1 MSKLLIDNLVAFYNL
16 QIKNNPNRKLI
27 LVYIW
32 NTLSLYQ
39 KIIFKNIIYL
49 DKLKIIILDS
59 DLDKKIKLLV
69 KIKDRLNHNL
79 LFNIIFKEICD
90 KKIKYLM
97 YKEKFLQKPIEE
109 QNKIKDNIRNNMR
122 EKYKRIKPEEKKIY
136 HKKKRDYYINKHGI
150 DKYKQKIRTQ
160 YNKWYKNLSIEKL
173 QKIKLERKMRYD
185 KISSE
190 KKRKYK
196 DQKKEKY
203 NNLSNDDKKKL
214 LLHYRENRKKKINSM
229 NESDRINY
237 INSIRRKKVKY
248 FRDLPD
254 PIKTYYYRLKTLMR
268 QFKNNKLLY
277 NDLVDKKKE
286 LHCKYRVN

>member
-27 LVYIW
+27 LRYIW

-39 KIIFKNIIYL
+39 KIVFKNIIYL
-49 DKLKIIILDS
+49 DKLKIIILNS

-79 LFNIIFKEICD
+79 LFNNIFKEICD

-122 EKYKRIKPEEKKIY
+122 EKYKKMKPEEKKLY
-136 HKKKRDYYINKHGI
+136 HKRKRDYYINKHGLE
-150 DKYKQKIRTQ
+150 KYKDKIRTQ
-160 YNKWYKNLSIEKL
+160 YNKWYKNLSSEKL
-173 QKIKLERKMRYD
+173 QKIKLERQIRYA
-185 KISSE
+185 KLPSE
-190 KKRKYK
+190 RKRKYK

-203 NNLSNDDKKKL
+203 NNLSIDDKKKL
-214 LLHYRENRKKKINSM
+214 LLHYRKNRTDKIHSM

-237 INSIRRKKVKY
+237 INSIRKKKVQR

-254 PIKTYYYRLKTLMR
+254 SIKTYYYKLKTLMR

-277 NDLVDKKKE
+277 NDLIDKKKE
-286 LHCKYRVN
+286 LYLQYRVN